1 LLRCHSFLAALGLA
15 RLAAPQF
22 QAEESASTSRRR
34 GNIIT
39 RGLIA
44 IAIKAAVTVATV
56 RQRGQTGGDGQV
68 PGLRSFRHFFAS
80 WCINRKADGGPELP
94 PEVVA
99 ERLGHSSIGMTMEV
113 DGQLF
118 LKER

>member
-1 LLRCHSFLAALGLA
+1 
-15 RLAAPQF
+15 
-22 QAEESASTSRRR
+22 
-34 GNIIT
+34 
-39 RGLIA
+39 
-44 IAIKAAVTVATV
+44 VATV

-118 LKER
+118 LKSDDGTELATAAAHLFAAT